1 MFYLT
6 YYEEI
11 DGGYV
16 TFGGNPKGGKITDD
30 STIKTVVTD
39 DYSRFTWVFF
49 LATKDDTSD
58 ILKSFITRIENL
70 VDHKVEAIR
79 CDNRTEI
86 KNREMNQFCEMKGI
100 LRQFSVARTPQQN
113 EVLKRGNMTLIK
125 AARTML
131 VDSKLLTT
139 FWAEAFS
146 TACYVKNK
154 VLVIKPHYKTPYEL
168 FYGRT
173 PTLSFIRPFGCPV
186 TILNT
191 IDYLGK
197 FDGKTDEGFFIGYS
211 LNSKAFKVFNS
222 RTRIVEENLYIR
234 FSKSTPCCTQSN
246 VIACTKASDNVGQ
259 ARKETEP
266 SSHDYGSKPSSDDGK
281 KVDEDPRKESKSN
294 DHKKEDNV
302 NSTNHVNTGGN
313 VNTISSTINA
323 TGTNEVNVV
332 SGKISIEILFDPK
345 MHALK
350 DDSIFNFLSDYED
363 DGVVADMNNLDTTIQ
378 VSSIPT
384 TRIHKD
390 HPLDQVIKDLQ
401 SATQTRKM
409 SKNLE
414 EHGFEE
420 PKKVI
425 RALKDLSWIKA
436 MQEELLQFKNKKD
449 KRGIM
454 IRNKARLVDQGYIQE
469 ERINYD
475 EVFFSV
481 ARMEAIRLFLAYAS
495 FKDFVVYL
503 MDEKSA
509 FLYGQIEEEVSQD
522 YKHLN
527 GTQKPLLKDEYD
539 EKVDVH
545 MYRYQVN
552 AKVSHLYA
560 VKRIFRC
567 SIKFRGGLLG
577 IKCSKSF
584 PLLVMKIPLLV
595 HFPTID
601 DGKAV
606 WNGIRVY
613 AGDSKLMLIG
623 ITYYCW
629 VKVNAVEGGGPW
641 CQETMVATTAQTR
654 FKSVSKH
661 SNDSLLA
668 RGNVLQ
674 SDEDSLKLDEL
685 MALCTILQNR
695 VLDLEKTTTTQCNEI
710 ASLKKKVK
718 KLKKKNRSRTHRLKR
733 LYKVGLTGRVE
744 SSGNEEILG
753 EDVSKQ
759 GTIDAI
765 DADEEITLVSVQD
778 EVVSND
784 ADKEMFVV
792 DVLDGKEVFVA
803 EHEVAVK
810 RVNKEVNVVEEV
822 VEVIA
827 KLIIDAAQVS
837 VVGDKVCTASATTTV
852 SATTTTTATITTN
865 GDITLVQALK
875 EIKRIDRTC
884 EAMKR
889 KVQIKFDEESALK
902 LQAIFDEEERLARE
916 KAEKVKEANITLIE
930 TWDDIQAKIDVDHQ
944 LVKRMQAQE

>member
-1 MFYLT
+1 
-6 YYEEI
+6 
-11 DGGYV
+11 
-16 TFGGNPKGGKITDD
+16 
-30 STIKTVVTD
+30 
-39 DYSRFTWVFF
+39 
-49 LATKDDTSD
+49 
-58 ILKSFITRIENL
+58 
-70 VDHKVEAIR
+70 
-79 CDNRTEI
+79 
-86 KNREMNQFCEMKGI
+86 MNQFCEMKGI

-113 EVLKRGNMTLIK
+113 EVLERGNMTLIK
-125 AARTML
+125 ASRTML
-131 VDSKLLTT
+131 VDSKLPTT

-173 PTLSFIRPFGCPV
+173 PTLSFMRPFGCPV

-197 FDGKTDEGFFIGYS
+197 FNGKTDEG
-211 LNSKAFKVFNS
+211 S
-222 RTRIVEENLYIR
+222 RPDWLFDIDALTKTMNYEPIVTDP
-234 FSKSTPCCTQSN
+234 K
-246 VIACTKASDNVGQ
+246 
-259 ARKETEP
+259 
-266 SSHDYGSKPSSDDGK
+266 SSHDDGSKPSSNDGK
-281 KVDEDPRKESKSN
+281 KVDEDPRKESESN

-313 VNTISSTINA
+313 VNTVSSTINA
-323 TGTNEVNVV
+323 AGTNEVNVV
-332 SGKISIEILFDPK
+332 GGKISIEILFDPK

-350 DDSIFNFLSDYED
+350 DDSIFDFLSDNED
-363 DGVVADMNNLDTTIQ
+363 DGAVADMNNLDTTIQ
-378 VSSIPT
+378 VSSILT
-384 TRIHKD
+384 IRIHKD
-390 HPLDQVIKDLQ
+390 HPLDQVIRDLQ
-401 SATQTRKM
+401 SATQPRKM

-414 EHGFEE
+414 EHG
-420 PKKVI
+420 
-425 RALKDLSWIKA
+425 
-436 MQEELLQFKNKKD
+436 NKKD
-449 KRGIM
+449 ERGIM
-454 IRNKARLVDQGYIQE
+454 IRNKARLVAQGYIQE
-469 ERINYD
+469 ERIDYD

-495 FKDFVVYL
+495 FKDFVVYQ
-503 MDEKSA
+503 MDVKSA
-509 FLYGQIEEEVSQD
+509 FLYGQIEEEVFTKVKTTSTSME
-522 YKHLN
+522 
-527 GTQKPLLKDEYD
+527 TQKPFLKDEYG
-539 EKVDVH
+539 EEVEVY

-560 VKRIFRC
+560 VKMIF
-567 SIKFRGGLLG
+567 
-577 IKCSKSF
+577 
-584 PLLVMKIPLLV
+584 
-595 HFPTID
+595 
-601 DGKAV
+601 
-606 WNGIRVY
+606 RVY

-629 VKVNAVEGGGPW
+629 VKVNAVEDEVIHKELGDSLVRAATTASSLEVEYNSGNINKIQSKATPNESSSQGPNSSGGPW

-654 FKSVSKH
+654 FKSVYKH

-668 RGNVLQ
+668 RGNALQ

-685 MALCTILQNR
+685 MALCTILQNK

-710 ASLKKKVK
+710 ASLKKRVK

-733 LYKVGLTGRVE
+733 LYKVGLTARVE
-744 SSGNEEILG
+744 SSGNEEILD

-759 GTIDAI
+759 GRIDAI

-792 DVLDGKEVFVA
+792 DVLDGEEVFVA
-803 EHEVAVK
+803 EHEVAIK
-810 RVNKEVNVVEEV
+810 GVNNEVNVVEEV

-837 VVGDKVCTASATTTV
+837 AVGDKVRAASATTTV
-852 SATTTTTATITTN
+852 SAATTTTATITTN
-865 GDITLVQALK
+865 GDITLVQALE

-902 LQAIFDEEERLARE
+902 LQAIFDEEERLARQ
-916 KAEKVKEANITLIE
+916 KAEKVEKANITLIE

-944 LVKRMQAQE
+944 LVERIQAQE